1 MAWLALGVSAG
12 DVLGVPL
19 APRVVAVPVEFCT
32 RALTGGVCVLAACPR
47 AFNALAEEAWGAFE
61 AWAFDACVAV
71 AACAAVIR

>member
-19 APRVVAVPVEFCT
+19 APREVAVPVEFCT
-32 RALTGGVCVLAACPR
+32 RALTGGVRVLACPR
-47 AFNALAEEAWGAFE
+47 AFAALAEEAWGAFE
-61 AWAFDACVAV
+61 AWAFEACAAV